1 MRITMLLIAVLV
13 SLYGKVSLAANTG
26 SHGVSL
32 PNGAV
37 RIGEDRFRLPDS
49 LEASLKWYKS
59 VYRPERYQRNLI
71 ANQPGLKA
79 YHVSNPDPK
88 GEWEGFNLYSY
99 QGETRLYVL
108 SRTKK

>member
-1 MRITMLLIAVLV
+1 MRITTLFITVLV
-13 SLYGKVSLAANTG
+13 GLLGTTVQAANTG

-37 RIGEDRFRLPDS
+37 RVSEDRFRLPES

-59 VYRPERYQRNLI
+59 VYRPERYPRNLI

-88 GEWEGFNLYSY
+88 SEWEGFNIYSY

>member
-1 MRITMLLIAVLV
+1 MRITTLLITVLV
-13 SLYGKVSLAANTG
+13 SLFGTVSHAANTG

-37 RIGEDRFRLPDS
+37 RVSEDRFRLPDS

-59 VYRPERYQRNLI
+59 VYRPEKYLRTLI
-71 ANQPGLKA
+71 TNQPGLKA

-108 SRTKK
+108 GRTKK